1 LPVPGNP
8 FIMILMSNPRST
20 SPRSAGRWNTA
31 LVIVTLL
38 IVTAWLIFTPPGL
51 DGKLHATGYSV
62 CHQIDDH
69 SFVMG
74 GKVLPLCARCTGT
87 FLGLLITLIYLHPR
101 DKRNGFPSRAKIAI
115 LVLFFLF
122 FAVDG
127 INSSLTLL
135 PGLKPLYPPSNLLRL
150 ISGLLMGIALAN
162 LVLALWNQT
171 LWVEQDPSPIM
182 HKWGQLGWLILLC
195 AAAGALVIADVGIL
209 YYPIAILSTLS
220 VFVILSMIYSLLW
233 CIILK
238 KENTMHLFRDG
249 FRIFI
254 MGIITAI
261 VQVGVMDL
269 LRYILSGTW

>member
-1 LPVPGNP
+1 
-8 FIMILMSNPRST
+8 MTLMTDPLSKT
-20 SPRSAGRWNTA
+20 SRTPNRWNTA
-31 LVIVTLL
+31 LVIVALVA
-38 IVTAWLIFTPPGL
+38 ITAWLIFTPPGI

-62 CHQIDDH
+62 CHQIDEH
-69 SFVMG
+69 SFVVG

-87 FLGLLITLIYLHPR
+87 FLGLLITLIYLYPS
-101 DKRNGFPSRAKIAI
+101 DKRSGFPSRAKITV

-122 FAVDG
+122 FALDG

-171 LWVEQDPSPIM
+171 LWVEQDPTPILR
-182 HKWGQLGWLILLC
+182 KWGQLGWLILLC

-209 YYPIAILSTLS
+209 YYPIAILSTFS

-233 CIILK
+233 CIVLK
-238 KENTMHLFRDG
+238 KENSMHLFRDG

-269 LRYILSGTW
+269 LRYLLSGTW